1 MIARHYK
8 QIAIKYAEDVI
19 YGAEVLGNATDIEI
33 QGTDLVIKG
42 TDIVLTGDDIVIAGD
57 DIVNACKRFLE
68 DLKRDDIEYRSKDPD
83 ACITLME
90 GLFVH
95 RKGEKL
101 DGTPLLGKPLKLEP
115 WEIFIVCNLLG
126 FYYTGTEER
135 RFKEG
140 LIMLARKNGK
150 AVSLDTEIPTPDGWK
165 MMGDIHEGDYVYGH
179 DGKPAKVIVE
189 SEIFNKPMYRVTFE
203 DGAEIKASEDHVW
216 TVQTKSS
223 RRTGRYKATSTK
235 KRPRADL
242 VGRDGWFETTTK
254 DISEK
259 YVNVRSDGKGVEYE
273 YRVPMPN
280 AVQYPKRDLPVDPYT
295 LGVWLGD
302 GSSSSTAITCS
313 DGDKHEMMSLLAA
326 EGHKC
331 EWHKSVNRAG
341 AIYLDV
347 QGHAKKN
354 PLRDALREI
363 GVFNNKHIPEMYMT
377 ASIDQRLALLQGL
390 MDTDGTCSKAGQCEF
405 VQKSMRISD
414 QIVELISSLGL
425 KATKSA
431 KIAKCNGKD
440 AGIVYR
446 VQFWTDQSFPC
457 FRLERKRIRLKENIA
472 PRMKAKS
479 IVKVE
484 RIADEP
490 SKCIAID
497 NESHLYL
504 VGRQYTATHNT
515 SFVAALSFAVSIM
528 QRRSGST
535 VYVVAA
541 ALKQSM
547 ESFKFIDFSL
557 TYKGIRDEF
566 IVKDNAMEHSIQYT
580 FEANGVPDGSIDIQ
594 IMASNPDAQ
603 DSFNCNFAIA
613 DEMAAYKKA
622 SQYNRFKEAMKGY
635 TNKLMIG
642 ITTAG
647 DNANSFG
654 YRRMEYAAKVAAG
667 TVKDDE
673 LFAFI
678 ARADVDDK
686 GNCDFTSPIQHRKA
700 NPNYGVT
707 IRPKDILNESLQAQ
721 NDPQQRKDFLSRSLN
736 IYTTALKA
744 WFDIEEFRASDRKYS
759 WTLEELARMKI
770 DWFGGAD
777 LSRVY
782 DLTAAALVGRYE
794 DVDIIITHG
803 FTPIAQAAKKSDED
817 NIPLFGWEEDGWL
830 TMCNSPT
837 VNIADIVNWFV
848 KMRKM
853 GFRIKAVGH
862 DRKFAGEEYFPA
874 MKKAGFNVI
883 DQPQYFYLKSQG
895 FRHIETAAKNG
906 TLYYLHS
913 TAYEYCVQNVAAVEK
928 TDDAVQYEKVSP
940 EMRIDLFDASV
951 FATIQMVAREEKEK
965 KGKEWWGDE

>member
-19 YGAEVLGNATDIEI
+19 YGAEVLGKATDIEI
-33 QGTDLVIKG
+33 KGTDLVIKG
-42 TDIVLTGDDIVIAGD
+42 TDTVLTGDDIVIAGD
-57 DIVNACKRFLE
+57 DIVNACKRFLA
-68 DLKRDDIEYRSKDPD
+68 DLKREDLEYRSKDPD

-115 WEIFIVCNLLG
+115 WQVFIVCNLLG
-126 FYYTGTEER
+126 FYIKGTQER
-135 RFKEG
+135 RFKEAM
-140 LIMLARKNGK
+140 IMLGRKNGK
-150 AVSLDTEIPTPDGWK
+150 
-165 MMGDIHEGDYVYGH
+165 
-179 DGKPAKVIVE
+179 
-189 SEIFNKPMYRVTFE
+189 
-203 DGAEIKASEDHVW
+203 
-216 TVQTKSS
+216 
-223 RRTGRYKATSTK
+223 
-235 KRPRADL
+235 
-242 VGRDGWFETTTK
+242 
-254 DISEK
+254 
-259 YVNVRSDGKGVEYE
+259 
-273 YRVPMPN
+273 
-280 AVQYPKRDLPVDPYT
+280 
-295 LGVWLGD
+295 
-302 GSSSSTAITCS
+302 
-313 DGDKHEMMSLLAA
+313 
-326 EGHKC
+326 
-331 EWHKSVNRAG
+331 
-341 AIYLDV
+341 
-347 QGHAKKN
+347 
-354 PLRDALREI
+354 
-363 GVFNNKHIPEMYMT
+363 
-377 ASIDQRLALLQGL
+377 
-390 MDTDGTCSKAGQCEF
+390 
-405 VQKSMRISD
+405 
-414 QIVELISSLGL
+414 
-425 KATKSA
+425 
-431 KIAKCNGKD
+431 
-440 AGIVYR
+440 
-446 VQFWTDQSFPC
+446 
-457 FRLERKRIRLKENIA
+457 
-472 PRMKAKS
+472 
-479 IVKVE
+479 
-484 RIADEP
+484 
-490 SKCIAID
+490 
-497 NESHLYL
+497 
-504 VGRQYTATHNT
+504 T

-547 ESFKFIDFSL
+547 ESYKFIDFSL

-580 FEANGVPDGSIDIQ
+580 FEVNGVPDGSIDIQ

-667 TVKDDE
+667 TVKNDE
-673 LFAFI
+673 MFAFI

-686 GNCDFTSPIQHRKA
+686 GNCDYTNPIQHRKA
-700 NPNYGVT
+700 NPSYGVT
-707 IRPKDILNESLQAQ
+707 IRPKEILNDSLQAQ

-744 WFDIEEFRASDRKYS
+744 WFDIEEFRASDRKYN
-759 WTLEELARMKI
+759 WTLEELAKLKI

-794 DVDIIITHG
+794 DVDIIITHA

-817 NIPLFGWEEDGWL
+817 NIPLFGWEEDGWI

-874 MKKAGFNVI
+874 MKKAGFTVI

-906 TLYYLHS
+906 SLYYLHS

-951 FATIQMVAREEKEK
+951 FATIQMVTSEEKAK
-965 KGKEWWGDE
+965 KGREWWGDE